1 MVLNACAAEELWVA
15 GRDGGVRQPIERG
28 DNAGDLTADIS
39 PGGDKPLAM
48 IVAHEGGTR
57 FTPGDGEILRV
68 GAREIAAAIKRE
80 SASMEMENSAMWV
93 SLRHKRHD
101 SVVVSWWM
109 TADALLPCSFD
120 LAQGVGAGF
129 RPWLRCYSA
138 TAVIIWRSKRIRR

>member
-1 MVLNACAAEELWVA
+1 MLSAKSVELVVLNACAAEELWVA

-28 DNAGDLTADIS
+28 DNAGDLTADIT

-80 SASMEMENSAMWV
+80 FASMEMENSAMWV

-101 SVVVSWWM
+101 SVVFL
-109 TADALLPCSFD
+109 D
-120 LAQGVGAGF
+120 G
-129 RPWLRCYSA
+129 
-138 TAVIIWRSKRIRR
+138 